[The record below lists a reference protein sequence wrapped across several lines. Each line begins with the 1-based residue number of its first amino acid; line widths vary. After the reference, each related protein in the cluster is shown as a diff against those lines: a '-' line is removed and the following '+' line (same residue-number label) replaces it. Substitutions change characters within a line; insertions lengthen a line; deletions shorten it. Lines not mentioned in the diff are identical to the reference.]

1 MRIAIV
7 DDLKTERALLKERL
21 SQQLALR
28 GVEAD
33 ILGFESGEAFL
44 AAEKERRFS
53 AAFLHYLSARQFGT
67 QRSSFLPSLTF
78 SACQYTNAHTLFKL
92 FGTKAPFPAR
102 NLALLVCR
110 GRTSVI

>member
-44 AAEKERRFS
+44 AAEKERRIFRPRFS
-53 AAFLHYLSARQFGT
+53 IFTWRA
-67 QRSSFLPSLTF
+67 
-78 SACQYTNAHTLFKL
+78 
-92 FGTKAPFPAR
+92 
-102 NLALLVCR
+102 
-110 GRTSVI
+110 